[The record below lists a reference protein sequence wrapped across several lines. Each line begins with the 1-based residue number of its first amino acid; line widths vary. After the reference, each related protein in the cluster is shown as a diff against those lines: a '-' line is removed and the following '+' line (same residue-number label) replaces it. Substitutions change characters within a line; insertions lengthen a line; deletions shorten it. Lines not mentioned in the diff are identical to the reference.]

1 MLEAQTSE
9 TCQMMLMSNHSEFG
23 VSKVKTTACDL
34 LLEQRVDRKLASKA
48 TDPVLNRLHVAVP
61 TSRDATSRKPNIPA
75 SVRIAR
81 EPHHP
86 HGSTHLH
93 RRARG
98 TFALMNT
105 LHQSVNPLIL
115 VMRTSLDFLS
125 KMPAWPIATHTHTRA
140 PGEHTRSQ

>member
-81 EPHHP
+81 EPH
-86 HGSTHLH
+86 THH
-93 RRARG
+93 TAAH
-98 TFALMNT
+98 TTTTVEHAAL
-105 LHQSVNPLIL
+105 L
-115 VMRTSLDFLS
+115 R
-125 KMPAWPIATHTHTRA
+125 
-140 PGEHTRSQ
+140 